1 MYRIRFHGR
10 GGQGMKTASRIL
22 GTAFFKES
30 YEVQDAPRY
39 GAERRG
45 ASIFAYV
52 RASHDKIFERG
63 VIRDPNLVVVADDT
77 LVTMP
82 AADVLQG
89 LSAET
94 VLLIHSRHTSREW
107 QSRLHLSNLVCIL
120 PCSEHKEELLAW
132 RFIGVMCAAAAAR
145 LTVGLTWE
153 TFTSA
158 LRDELAGLET
168 SVIEENLVHAR
179 RAYDRMEP
187 AEGCVTSTVPTPASS
202 YRQPDWIEFPFED
215 ARISAP
221 AIHRELTSEGMKT
234 GLWRTMRPVIDRE
247 HCRACA
253 WICSTYCPDGAIH
266 VDKDGRPN
274 IDYVHCKGCLVCV
287 AQCPNHAIKA
297 VPEKGGCV

>member
-22 GTAFFKES
+22 GTAFFNEG
-30 YEVQDAPRY
+30 YEVQDAQRY

-45 ASIFAYV
+45 APIFAYV

-82 AADVLQG
+82 TAGVLQG
-89 LSAET
+89 LSADT
-94 VLLIHSRHTSREW
+94 VLLIHSRLTSREW
-107 QSRLHLSNLVCIL
+107 QSRLHLSNPVYIL
-120 PCSEHKEELLAW
+120 PSSEQKEEHLAW

-145 LTVGLTWE
+145 LTGGLPWE
-153 TFTSA
+153 TFASA

-168 SVIEENLVHAR
+168 SMIKENLVLAHQ
-179 RAYDRMEP
+179 AYDLMEP
-187 AEGCVTSTVPTPASS
+187 TEGCIISTVPPPASS

-215 ARISAP
+215 ARTSAP